1 MQSDDKETGILLISH
16 GSRLPYGSEVINKLA
31 DMCRKDSDYKIA
43 VGYMEMSKPDI
54 ATAVEELV
62 EGTNIQRII
71 AIPVFLANGVHTKV
85 DIPKILG
92 ISNNEEHG
100 HEHSSDHSNKGHHH
114 NHEHSPDHSHK
125 DHNHNHEH
133 DFKKVNFDGE
143 IIYTDPLGA
152 DPLVLEIIK
161 KRINDSL

>member
-1 MQSDDKETGILLISH
+1 MQSNDETGILLISH

-31 DMCRKDSDYKIA
+31 DMYRKDSDYKLG
-43 VGYMEMSKPDI
+43 VGYMEMHKPDI

-62 EGTNIQRII
+62 EGTDIKRII
-71 AIPVFLANGVHTKV
+71 AIPVFLAHGVHTKR

-92 ISNNEEHG
+92 LSDEEEHDHEDCNHENHAHDG
-100 HEHSSDHSNKGHHH
+100 HSHKGHHH
-114 NHEHSPDHSHK
+114 HD
-125 DHNHNHEH
+125 H

-161 KRINDSL
+161 KRIADSL